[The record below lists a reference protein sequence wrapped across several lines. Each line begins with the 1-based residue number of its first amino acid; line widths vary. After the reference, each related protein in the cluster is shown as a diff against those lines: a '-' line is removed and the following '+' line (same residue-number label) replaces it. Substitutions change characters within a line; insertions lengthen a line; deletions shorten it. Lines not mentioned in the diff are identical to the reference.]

1 MSNRETKRM
10 LQKQENRQ
18 RAAQVDRPA
27 PARPPAKERTSPKQF
42 LEEVRIE
49 LRKVAWP
56 TRPEVI
62 NSTLIV
68 LVAVTILTA
77 LIFGYDWLF
86 SRTVLWIFD

>member
-1 MSNRETKRM
+1 MMQR
-10 LQKQENRQ
+10 QESRQ
-18 RAAQVDRPA
+18 RAAQLDRPA
-27 PARPPAKERTSPKQF
+27 QARPAGRTRPTPKQF

-56 TRPEVI
+56 TRGEVI

-68 LVAVTILTA
+68 LVAVTVLTT

-86 SRTVLWIFD
+86 SRTVLWVFD